1 MPKPTASLSIH
12 FLDPNLSDDRL
23 QSLTENFLLQV
34 RQIDG
39 VNRANLKPADS
50 LPKDA
55 KSLGGF
61 SLGFLTAEIDSDSL
75 GNLLMF
81 LGECLTGKRSIELE
95 VEANS
100 KRIKVKA
107 HGKEELQAVI
117 NMVENFIASSET
129 SP

>member
-23 QSLTENFLLQV
+23 QSLTENLLLQV
-34 RQIDG
+34 REIDG
-39 VNRANLKPADS
+39 VDQARLKPAGS
-50 LPKDA
+50 LPQGA

-61 SLGFLTAEIDSDSL
+61 SLGFLTAEINSDSV

-81 LGECLTGKRSIELE
+81 LGECLTGKRIIELE

-100 KRIKVKA
+100 KKIKVKA

-117 NMVENFIASSET
+117 SMVESFIASSE
-129 SP
+129 SSA